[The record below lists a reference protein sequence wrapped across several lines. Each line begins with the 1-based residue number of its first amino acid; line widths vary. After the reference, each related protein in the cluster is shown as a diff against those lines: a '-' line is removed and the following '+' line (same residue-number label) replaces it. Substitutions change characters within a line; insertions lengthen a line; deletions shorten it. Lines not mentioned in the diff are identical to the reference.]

1 MNPFT
6 EIPTLTCGP
15 ATNWAR
21 AAPWTQ
27 PNDGDRDN
35 ARASS
40 TARTYDDS
48 SINDFQESFFSASCG
63 Y

>member
-1 MNPFT
+1 MDPFT

-15 ATNWAR
+15 ATNRAR
-21 AAPWTQ
+21 ATPWAQ
-27 PNDGDRDN
+27 LIDGDRDN

-40 TARTYDDS
+40 SARTNDDS